1 MNELIKKLWYMCTQ
15 QNVTQ
20 PLKKME
26 ILETLLFATTWIKFE
41 GIIAMRNVDER
52 LIQYDLTH
60 SWNLK

>member
-1 MNELIKKLWYMCTQ
+1 MLLSH
-15 QNVTQ
+15 
-20 PLKKME
+20 LKKME